1 MCHETWQYLS
11 IFHFQITPSR
21 PLERS
26 RMSKRLKTVS
36 RTYGGSRCHR
46 CVRERYVEY
55 LLLGSCV
62 TWLSFP
68 CLQFVIV
75 FFFVSLY
82 LFMLLIVQYYYF
94 DGLTFTWFTELM
106 LLNTCTEEESQVFI
120 FVALSYTIHLS
131 VASRYSVK
139 RNAQSI
145 AQFSPL
151 GWSMDSSIVDANFH
165 TLRTRKSHLRGLQ
178 TRQGSGKVGGT
189 HFRNDRRPIA
199 NGLSIGASFD
209 DEWLFCTTSSFF

>member
-1 MCHETWQYLS
+1 MSWNMTIFVNISLPDYAVATTGTQQNVETLENSFKNVRRFTLPQMCPWTVCWIFVVRFMCNLVKFPMLTIRDS
-11 IFHFQITPSR
+11 I
-21 PLERS
+21 
-26 RMSKRLKTVS
+26 
-36 RTYGGSRCHR
+36 
-46 CVRERYVEY
+46 
-55 LLLGSCV
+55 
-62 TWLSFP
+62 
-68 CLQFVIV
+68 
-75 FFFVSLY
+75 FFVSLY